1 MKVSIRK
8 DALEFMIAHGIREYP
23 KEACGILGGYRRNSL
38 FVVEKVWNTKNIS
51 SSPQKNFFV
60 DPIDEVRIFR
70 ALEKDKLDFVG
81 VYHTHPNGKLLLS
94 DLDIKNL
101 YLELC
106 YIIISLNFLK
116 DIISLE
122 LKAFL
127 KNENNIIDLPIE
139 IF

>member
-8 DALEFMIAHGIREYP
+8 DALEFMITHGIREYP
-23 KEACGILGGYRRNSL
+23 KEACGILGGCRKNSL
-38 FVVEKVWNTKNIS
+38 FIVEKVWNTKNIS
-51 SSPQKNFFV
+51 SSPQKNFFI

-70 ALEKDKLDFVG
+70 ILEKEKLDFIG
-81 VYHTHPNGKLLLS
+81 VYHTHPEGSLFLS
-94 DLDIKNL
+94 DLDIENL

-127 KNENNIIDLPIE
+127 KDENGIINLPIE